1 MYRYTG
7 PVSSVPGI
15 EMKTLPVNGP
25 SAKTLP
31 MNSGD
36 KLDRLPAPVQKHR
49 EPNRYSN
56 YGKARR
62 ISIRGLTV
70 EFSFQTFGVNVAKTS
85 RREV

>member
-1 MYRYTG
+1 M
-7 PVSSVPGI
+7 
-15 EMKTLPVNGP
+15 NGP

-62 ISIRGLTV
+62 IRGLTV
-70 EFSFQTFGVNVAKTS
+70 EFSFQTFGVNVAKSKTS